1 MKVLIFG
8 GTTEGR
14 KLASLLSKAGNDV
27 SLSVATE
34 YGKGTAPDE
43 GVTVLADRLQE
54 EEIAGLLKQGAYDL
68 VIDATHP
75 YAVSVSRNISSACL
89 DAGTKLYRLIRE
101 AGAETP
107 GLTYVPD
114 AASAVEILK
123 RSGET
128 ALLTVGS
135 KELEHFTGIEDFGDR
150 LFVRILPMRESLE
163 KALALGFQGPNIIC
177 MQGPFDEE
185 MNAAILKKTG
195 AKVLV
200 TKDSG
205 SPGGFEAKVAAA
217 LSLGVEVIVIARP
230 EEEEG
235 YTYEELLDVFDIEDV
250 REEDPEY
257 TAFFPLFVDLRGRKA
272 LVLGGG
278 NIAERRVKTLVSFG
292 ADVLVISPSVTEY
305 IRSAAARGELELVG
319 REYEEG
325 DISRAGPF
333 AVFAATDDRK
343 TNNAIAEEAAGLG
356 IPVSSAD
363 RRGECTCYFPAI
375 AENKDYTVGLVSN
388 NGDHAG
394 VKSLAERIRGL
405 LDDE

>member
-27 SLSVATE
+27 CLSVATE

-43 GVTVLADRLQE
+43 GVTVLADRLQK
-54 EEIAGLLKQGAYDL
+54 EEIAALLKRGAYDL
-68 VIDATHP
+68 VVDATHP
-75 YAVSVSRNISSACL
+75 YAVSASRNISSVCL
-89 DAGTKLYRLIRE
+89 DAGTKFYRLIRE
-101 AGAETP
+101 AGAETQ
-107 GLTYVPD
+107 GLIYVPD
-114 AASAVEILK
+114 AVSAANILK
-123 RSGET
+123 RSGEK

-135 KELEHFTGIEDFGDR
+135 KELEAFTGIEDFGDR

-163 KALALGFQGPNIIC
+163 KALALGFHGPNIIC

-185 MNAAILKKTG
+185 MNAATLKKTG

-217 LSLGVEVIVIARP
+217 LSLGLEVIVIARP

-235 YTYEELLDVFDIEDV
+235 YTYKELLDVFEIEDI

-257 TAFFPLFVDLRGRKA
+257 TAFFPLFVDMWGRKA
-272 LVLGGG
+272 LVFGGG
-278 NIAERRVKTLVSFG
+278 NIAERRVKTLVSFS
-292 ADVLVISPSVTEY
+292 ADVLVISPSATEY
-305 IRSAAARGELELVG
+305 ISSSAARGELELASRG
-319 REYEEG
+319 YEEG
-325 DISRAGPF
+325 DIGRTGPF
-333 AVFAATDDRK
+333 VVFAATDDRQVNK
-343 TNNAIAEEAAGLG
+343 AIAEEAADLG
-356 IPVSSAD
+356 IPVSVAD
-363 RRGECTCYFPAI
+363 KRGECTCYFPAI
-375 AENKDYTVGLVSN
+375 AENEDYTVGLVSN
-388 NGDHAG
+388 SGDHAG
-394 VKSLAERIRGL
+394 VKRLAERMRRL